1 MPTPNWTDDAMDA
14 QTPALLELQRAI
26 QRSLLERADGDASA
40 WVIADG
46 LDAGARLDIYRNT
59 RANVLATAL
68 SLAFPAVQHLV
79 GPEFFEGAAGLFI
92 AQAPPR
98 SAWLDEYGA
107 EFPDFL
113 GGLPQAASVPYLAD
127 VARLEWH
134 VNVVLHAPDAP
145 SLDIARLTAQSEAG
159 PAQLRFQSHPAVRL
173 LRCEF
178 PVDIIWCAVLKRDDR
193 AMAAIDLAEGPV
205 WLLVHRTRSGI
216 EVTRMGECEWRLTAG
231 LFSGKP
237 LSAALEG
244 TPCDDAHSVLA
255 TLLAS
260 GCLAEVSVVPEAV
273 ASEIRRTH
281 P

>member
-1 MPTPNWTDDAMDA
+1 MNAQAPT
-14 QTPALLELQRAI
+14 LHELQRAM
-26 QRSLLERADGDASA
+26 QRILLDSADNDASA

-46 LDAGARLDIYRNT
+46 LDANARLDIYRNT
-59 RANVLATAL
+59 RASVLTTAL

-79 GPEFFEGAAGLFI
+79 GLEFFEGAAGLFV
-92 AQAPPR
+92 ARAPPH

-107 EFPDFL
+107 EFPEFL
-113 GGLPQAASVPYLAD
+113 ARLTQAASVPYLAD

-134 VNVVLHAPDAP
+134 VNLALHAPDAP
-145 SLDIARLTAQSEAG
+145 LLDIARLTARGESG
-159 PAQLRFQSHPAVRL
+159 LAQLHFEAHPAVRL

-178 PVDIIWCAVLKRDDR
+178 PVDIIWRAVLERDDQ
-193 AMAAIDLAEGPV
+193 AMAAVDLAEGPV
-205 WLLVHRTRSGI
+205 GLLVHRTQGGI
-216 EVTRMGECEWRLTAG
+216 AVMRLGECEWRFTAA

-244 TPCDDAHSVLA
+244 TRCDDAHSVLA

-260 GCLAEVSVVPEAV
+260 GCLAEVSVVPGAV

-281 P
+281 T